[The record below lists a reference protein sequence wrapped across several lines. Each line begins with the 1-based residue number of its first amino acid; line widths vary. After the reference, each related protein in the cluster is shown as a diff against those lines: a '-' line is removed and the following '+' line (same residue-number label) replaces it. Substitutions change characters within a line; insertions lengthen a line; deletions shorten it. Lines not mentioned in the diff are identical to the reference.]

1 MNQKEECITGICFWA
16 RDLNRA
22 QGEVLME
29 YKYKLYDFLRTDFY
43 IEKHCKGNLEGI
55 LEVVEEAKKRLKK
68 EKAEARISRSTIYDI
83 IAIGEKYPT
92 QEKLERAL
100 VKENKVVNWT
110 SALTLIRPES
120 RRLEQTSSCRHCL
133 THCPKI

>member
-1 MNQKEECITGICFWA
+1 MNQKEECITSICFWA

-43 IEKHCKGNLEGI
+43 ITKHCKGNLEGI

-68 EKAEARISRSTIYDI
+68 EKAEGRISRSSVYDI
-83 IAIGEKYPT
+83 LQVAEKYPT
-92 QEKLERAL
+92 QEKLEKAL
-100 VKENKVVNWT
+100 LKADKPVTWT

-120 RRLEQTSSCRHCL
+120 RHLEESIDTCNKSCKKHC
-133 THCPKI
+133 K